1 MAVSTGRRRRQW
13 RLPLSMLLLL
23 LPLLGRVA
31 AAAVTG
37 TEHQQQQLQQDD
49 EGHGEVPA
57 PVIEEQLEEEY
68 NDSGRAAADA
78 SFWEQTGESTG
89 VWADR

>member
-1 MAVSTGRRRRQW
+1 
-13 RLPLSMLLLL
+13 MLLLL

-37 TEHQQQQLQQDD
+37 TEQQQQQQLQQDD

-68 NDSGRAAADA
+68 IDSGRAAADA
-78 SFWEQTGESTG
+78 SFWEQTGESIG